1 MPKRRVARSQKLGK
15 QEVSCGVEDGRLVL
29 SGQPA
34 GIFRVYFME
43 CGTHGAGLRLTF
55 VIGGVRGSKSYCSAL
70 LPRGWDFPWFEK
82 LLEVVHLLA
91 PWPDEL
97 HYVCRHL
104 EGLSF
109 FVEVAGDGAV
119 EFLQLADG

>member
-1 MPKRRVARSQKLGK
+1 VQGGGWAARAERPASGHLSRVLHGVRHARRGDAP
-15 QEVSCGVEDGRLVL
+15 D
-29 SGQPA
+29 
-34 GIFRVYFME
+34 
-43 CGTHGAGLRLTF
+43 F
-55 VIGGVRGSKSYCSAL
+55 VIGGVRGSKRYCSAL

-109 FVEVAGDGAV
+109 FVEVAGDGTV